1 MNGPWSG
8 KFQPRR
14 IDLARYTAG
23 GKIESACHG
32 AAGVLLVAQGKFE
45 EAIAQLEEDAQSPL
59 SLKQFVLAYERT
71 GNKEQAGQ
79 MAQKLA
85 PFYEPTI
92 EQALV
97 VPEFRKSTV
106 ARQ

>member
-1 MNGPWSG
+1 M
-8 KFQPRR
+8 
-14 IDLARYTAG
+14 
-23 GKIESACHG
+23 
-32 AAGVLLVAQGKFE
+32 LLVAQGKFE
-45 EAIAQLEEDAQSPL
+45 EAIAQLEEDIQSPL
-59 SLKQFVLAYERT
+59 SLKQLVVAYEKT

-79 MAQKLA
+79 MVQKLA
-85 PFYEPTI
+85 AFYDPTI